1 MPMGFRIRNVE
12 LKILPPGRKPLRVLH
27 FSDVHLT
34 PRNSKILKFMNDW
47 NSLSPDLI
55 ISTGDHI
62 ADADAI
68 PLLIDAL
75 KPLRGIPS
83 FYVFG
88 SNDYY
93 APSFK
98 NPLRYLMPDRGIRI
112 HGPELPWPSLDN
124 GLQDL
129 GWVKLHDLKIETE
142 VAGTTLELRGTDDAH
157 LKLDRYERVKGRR
170 ALVDIS
176 LGVTH
181 APYKRILDAMSLDG
195 LDLIFS
201 GHTHG
206 GQIRIPWFGKTRSLT
221 TNCDLPNWRSR
232 GLTKIEG
239 EPWLHVSAGLG
250 TNPWTP
256 VRFLC
261 EPEISLLNLVS

>member
-1 MPMGFRIRNVE
+1 
-12 LKILPPGRKPLRVLH
+12 
-27 FSDVHLT
+27 
-34 PRNSKILKFMNDW
+34 
-47 NSLSPDLI
+47 
-55 ISTGDHI
+55 
-62 ADADAI
+62 
-68 PLLIDAL
+68 
-75 KPLRGIPS
+75 
-83 FYVFG
+83 
-88 SNDYY
+88 
-93 APSFK
+93 
-98 NPLRYLMPDRGIRI
+98 
-112 HGPELPWPSLDN
+112 LDN
-124 GLQDL
+124 GLQNL
-129 GWVKLHDLKIETE
+129 GWTKLHDLKIETE

-157 LKLDRYERVKGRR
+157 LKLDRYERVKGRP
-170 ALVDIS
+170 ASVDIS

-261 EPEISLLNLVS
+261 EPEISLLNLIS